1 MEYNPSFMTTF
12 RIATIAALLG
22 LFVGCSGT
30 PPTAPEK
37 KVAVAPEP
45 VKGRTAL
52 YQMYN
57 MARGWSSD
65 VFVLNLHS
73 IHLAEVNQERGK
85 AAAWQATFVSR
96 QRNRARSYTYSV
108 VEAEGNLHKGVF
120 AGLEEGWS
128 GPRANQ
134 KPFLI
139 AAVKTDSDEA
149 FQTAL
154 KKAAEYEKKN
164 PDKTISFVLEL
175 SDRFPDPAWRV
186 IWGESP
192 GTSDFSI
199 FVDAVTG
206 AYLQTMR

>member
-1 MEYNPSFMTTF
+1 MGNAAVTMKTLQF
-12 RIATIAALLG
+12 ATIAALLC
-22 LFVGCSGT
+22 LFGGCSEVA
-30 PPTAPEK
+30 PTVPEK

-57 MARGWSSD
+57 VARGWSSD

-73 IHLAEVNQERGK
+73 IHLAEVKQERGK

-96 QRNRARSYTYSV
+96 QNNRARSYTYSV
-108 VEAEGNLHKGVF
+108 IEAEGNLHKGVF
-120 AGLEEGWS
+120 AGQEEGWS
-128 GPRANQ
+128 GPRGNQ

-139 AAVKTDSDEA
+139 AAVKTDSDEVL
-149 FQTAL
+149 QTAL
-154 KKAAEYEKKN
+154 KKAADYEKKN
-164 PDKTISFVLEL
+164 PNKTISFVLEQ
-175 SDRFPDPAWRV
+175 SDRFPDAAWRV

-199 FVDAVTG
+199 FVDAATG